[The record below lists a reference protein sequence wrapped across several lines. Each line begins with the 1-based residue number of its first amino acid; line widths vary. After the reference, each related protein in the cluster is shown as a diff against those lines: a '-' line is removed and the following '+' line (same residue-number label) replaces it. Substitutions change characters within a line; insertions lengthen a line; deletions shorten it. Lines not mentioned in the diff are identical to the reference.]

1 MVSEAKTIHQ
11 TASLVFEAFR
21 GVLSFR
27 CNVLINIRV
36 RQAEIEMEGER
47 LLSVAMPLVL
57 LTCPESRQPIS
68 KLPVLLQ
75 LTINTRQAL
84 CQES

>member
-1 MVSEAKTIHQ
+1 MVSEAKRTLQ
-11 TASLVFEAFR
+11 RVSLVFEAYR

-47 LLSVAMPLVL
+47 LFSVAMPLVL
-57 LTCPESRQPIS
+57 LTYPESR
-68 KLPVLLQ
+68 
-75 LTINTRQAL
+75 
-84 CQES
+84 